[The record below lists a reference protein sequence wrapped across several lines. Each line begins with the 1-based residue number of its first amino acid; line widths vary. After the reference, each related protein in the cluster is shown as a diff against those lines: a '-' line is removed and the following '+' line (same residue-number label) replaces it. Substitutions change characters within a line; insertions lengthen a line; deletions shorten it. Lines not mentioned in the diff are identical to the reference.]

1 MVADEQML
9 RALCAEHA
17 GALLGYA
24 TRLTGGD
31 RGRAE
36 DIVQETLLR
45 AWRHPQALDPAR
57 GSLRPWLLT
66 VARRIAIDE
75 HRARRARP
83 YEVELEP
90 RDLGVAPD
98 RLDEAL
104 AGWLVEDALSTLSPE
119 HRAVLTE
126 TYLRGRSVD
135 EAARALGIPS
145 GTVKSRCYYAL
156 RALRLALQEREMT
169 S

>member
-17 GALLGYA
+17 GALLCYA

-31 RGRAE
+31 KGRAE

-75 HRARRARP
+75 YRARRSRP
-83 YEVELEP
+83 PEIELEE
-90 RDLGVAPD
+90 RDLGAVSD
-98 RLDEAL
+98 HLDEAL
-104 AGWLVEDALSTLSPE
+104 SGWLVEDALATLSAD
-119 HRAVLTE
+119 HRGVLME
-126 TYLRGRSVD
+126 TYFRGRSIG
-135 EAARALGIPS
+135 ETSRALGIPP

-156 RALRLALQEREMT
+156 RALRLALQERGVNP
-169 S
+169 